1 MATSTLWGKALWG
14 CIIKTAGNSGLTD
27 MPAIFQ
33 RALDKTFSG
42 LRSTFYFLDDIL
54 EVYKRGRRRTYIV
67 SKTHAQ
73 KMNSE
78 PFSKKIAEGQF
89 MKYNT
94 KLLDI
99 CINKDGSKPLS
110 SKLDAIAELEIPK
123 TQKNLID

>member
-1 MATSTLWGKALWG
+1 MISSKFTKG
-14 CIIKTAGNSGLTD
+14 AGEEHISSVKL
-27 MPAIFQ
+27 MP
-33 RALDKTFSG
+33 K
-42 LRSTFYFLDDIL
+42 
-54 EVYKRGRRRTYIV
+54 
-67 SKTHAQ
+67 

-99 CINKDGSKPLS
+99 CINKDGSKPLN

-123 TQKNLID
+123 TQKKLID